1 MIYINGGK
9 SSYDTYTLLA
19 HEGFP
24 GHLYQHEYFRR
35 KETQELRHVLNFSA
49 YSEGWATYVENRSYQ
64 FEENGLEKGMGEILA
79 RNSSITKGMHFW
91 ISGLITRAGTGKRP
105 LILSASFFLSAT
117 KRQMRF
123 MTV

>member
-1 MIYINGGK
+1 M
-9 SSYDTYTLLA
+9 
-19 HEGFP
+19 
-24 GHLYQHEYFRR
+24 
-35 KETQELRHVLNFSA
+35 
-49 YSEGWATYVENRSYQ
+49 ENRSYQ

-79 RNSSITKGMHFW
+79 RNSSITKGMYALLD
-91 ISGLITRAGTGKRP
+91 IRINYEAGTGKRP